1 MKYRDV
7 KLYLGM
13 VGAVLLAVSGPI
25 LVNVFAPETVAE
37 ETPQLETC
45 APQGDY
51 SYPVHVTDCYDG
63 DTCTVTVNL
72 GMGVFL
78 HEQKIRLYGI
88 NTPELRGEEREEGLK
103 VRDWLRER
111 VVGKDII
118 MVTPEDKKGKYGR
131 WLGTF
136 YANGVNVNEE
146 LVIMGMA
153 KEVTY

>member
-1 MKYRDV
+1 M
-7 KLYLGM
+7 LGKSEICY
-13 VGAVLLAVSGPI
+13 ALLACLVIAIVSPS
-25 LVNVFAPETVAE
+25 LSSTQAE
-37 ETPQLETC
+37 ETPQIETC
-45 APQGDY
+45 ISQGDY

-88 NTPELRGEEREEGLK
+88 DTPELRGEEREEGLK
-103 VRDWLRER
+103 VRDWMRER

-136 YANGVNVNEE
+136 YVNGVNVNQE